1 MITGGGL
8 SDRTRAQA
16 SPPLRD
22 DDGPAA
28 RAKYANQFFALLV
41 ATLSLD
47 EAAVAAAAV
56 AAFANFAQFLRFN
69 FILFVQVFVKFSA
82 SSRGPQAPTVW
93 HGDHVS
99 WMLRKS
105 HPSHR
110 STSRPAANDHTS
122 GNAAPP
128 AISESVSQSV
138 THFGEELLTS

>member
-47 EAAVAAAAV
+47 EAAAAVAAV

-110 STSRPAANDHTS
+110 ID
-122 GNAAPP
+122 PP
-128 AISESVSQSV
+128 TGQRLMITLLVMRLLQPSVSQSASQS
-138 THFGEELLTS
+138 LTLVRSY

>member
-47 EAAVAAAAV
+47 EAAAAAAAV

-110 STSRPAANDHTS
+110 ID
-122 GNAAPP
+122 PP
-128 AISESVSQSV
+128 AGQRLMITLLVMRLLQPSVSQSASQS
-138 THFGEELLTS
+138 LTLVRSY

>member
-47 EAAVAAAAV
+47 EAAAAAAAV

-69 FILFVQVFVKFSA
+69 FILFVQVFVKFST

-99 WMLRKS
+99 WMLRANRI
-105 HPSHR
+105 HR
-110 STSRPAANDHTS
+110 ID
-122 GNAAPP
+122 PP
-128 AISESVSQSV
+128 TGQRLMITLLVMRLLQPSVSQSASQS
-138 THFGEELLTS
+138 LTLVRSY